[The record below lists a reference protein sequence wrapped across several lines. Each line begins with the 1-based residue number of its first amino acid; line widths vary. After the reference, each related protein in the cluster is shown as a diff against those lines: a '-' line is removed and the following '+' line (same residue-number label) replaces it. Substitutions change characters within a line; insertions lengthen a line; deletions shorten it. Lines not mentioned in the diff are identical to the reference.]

1 MPADLANYAVA
12 EFRSRLLGCLHIHRT
27 DNVLNALAATL
38 RALFFVLVMLADRLG
53 PFKVATTF
61 LAFEFIIWHRQP
73 S

>member
-1 MPADLANYAVA
+1 MPADLANSAVA

-27 DNVLNALAATL
+27 DNVLNAFAATL